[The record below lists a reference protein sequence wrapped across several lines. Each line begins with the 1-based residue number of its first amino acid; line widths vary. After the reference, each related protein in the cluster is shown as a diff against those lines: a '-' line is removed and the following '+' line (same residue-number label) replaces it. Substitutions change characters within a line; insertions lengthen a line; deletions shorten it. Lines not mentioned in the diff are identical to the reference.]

1 MTSPSSP
8 DAIPR
13 RPGSDLIEAVV
24 ENMRRNLEPLK
35 YSVLA
40 PSRYVVYLHPDEFAR
55 FIRAELEKWARK
67 RGKKIAIVPAL
78 ETLKE
83 KRESLLGK
91 FVESADQF
99 EQLIRSEPIKPVIE
113 RIHAVT
119 APVRGRSGVMA

>member
-1 MTSPSSP
+1 MRTFQQLIGDS
-8 DAIPR
+8 R
-13 RPGSDLIEAVV
+13 DLE
-24 ENMRRNLEPLK
+24 LL
-35 YSVLA
+35 
-40 PSRYVVYLHPDEFAR
+40 
-55 FIRAELEKWARK
+55 RAELEKWARK

-113 RIHAVT
+113 DPRSHRAGS
-119 APVRGRSGVMA
+119 RRSGVMA